1 MTHNI
6 IIAIDGPAASGKGTL
21 SRKIGETLN
30 FAVLDTGL
38 LYRATALLVMQN
50 NDDLDDADA
59 AITAAETLKNTID
72 SGILNSPDL
81 RGEGVAVGASKVS
94 AVPQVRQILLDLQRN
109 FARVPPNKKKGA
121 VLDGRDI
128 GTIVCPDADFKFFVT
143 ATPEV
148 RAERRARERHGEDW
162 QNHYDRMLSQTIDRD
177 TRDSQRKIAPL
188 KPAKDAVILDTTK
201 MDIETVYEKAMAI
214 ISQRLTEETS

>member
-21 SRKIGETLN
+21 SRKIGETLG

-38 LYRATALLVMQN
+38 LYRGTALLVIQN
-50 NDDLDDADA
+50 DGDPDNADDASKA
-59 AITAAETLKNTID
+59 AKILKSKINEGFLEK
-72 SGILNSPDL
+72 SGL
-81 RGEGVAVGASKVS
+81 RGEQVSVASSKVS
-94 AVPQVRQILLDLQRN
+94 AIPQVRQILLDLQRN
-109 FARVPPNKKKGA
+109 FARVPPMKKKGA

-148 RAERRARERHGEDW
+148 RAERRARERHGEEW
-162 QNHYDRMLSQTIDRD
+162 QNHYDRMLSQTIERD

-188 KPAKDAVILDTTK
+188 KPAKDAVILDTTE
-201 MDIETVYEKAMAI
+201 MGIETVFEKAMKI
-214 ISQRLTEETS
+214 ISQGLIEKTS